1 MSPGSLMMS
10 GIRIFALL
18 PVDYNS
24 VLISTQEMHDKKL
37 SAPMQSVLRRRIKEE
52 RKHKER
58 NEILWLI
65 ICETLKN
72 ITKCLNFFVTL

>member
-24 VLISTQEMHDKKL
+24 VLISTQEMHDKKAV
-37 SAPMQSVLRRRIKEE
+37 SSNAICFKKKKKNKKRKENI
-52 RKHKER
+52 R
-58 NEILWLI
+58 NEMKSCGLLFVKH
-65 ICETLKN
+65 LK
-72 ITKCLNFFVTL
+72 I

>member
-24 VLISTQEMHDKKL
+24 VLISTQEMHDKKAV
-37 SAPMQSVLRRRIKEE
+37 SSNAICFKKKKNNKE
-52 RKHKER
+52 KK
-58 NEILWLI
+58 
-65 ICETLKN
+65 T
-72 ITKCLNFFVTL
+72 

>member
-24 VLISTQEMHDKKL
+24 VLISAQEMHDKKTVNS
-37 SAPMQSVLRRRIKEE
+37 SA
-52 RKHKER
+52 
-58 NEILWLI
+58 
-65 ICETLKN
+65 ICFKKKN
-72 ITKCLNFFVTL
+72 KRGEKT